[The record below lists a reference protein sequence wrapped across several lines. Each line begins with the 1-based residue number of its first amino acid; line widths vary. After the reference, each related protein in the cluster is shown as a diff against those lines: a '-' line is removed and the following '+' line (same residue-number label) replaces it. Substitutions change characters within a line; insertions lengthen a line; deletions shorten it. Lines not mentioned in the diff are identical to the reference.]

1 MSLTRYATMDPL
13 MLMSIVNMKLRDEC
27 PSLEDLARRY
37 DISQSGLQERLAQA
51 GYHYQP
57 ATNQFVQV

>member
-37 DISQSGLQERLAQA
+37 DISMSGLQERLAQA
-51 GYHYQP
+51 GYHYQS

>member
-27 PSLEDLARRY
+27 PTLEDLARRY
-37 DISQSGLQERLAQA
+37 DISMSGLQERLAQA
-51 GYHYQP
+51 GYH
-57 ATNQFVQV
+57 

>member
-27 PSLEDLARRY
+27 PTLEDLARRY
-37 DISQSGLQERLAQA
+37 DISMSGLQERLAQA

-57 ATNQFVQV
+57 ATSQFVQV